1 MTFMSLYFMVYIYV
15 LTVLVTYS
23 FLSFDQGIFISRF
36 RMPIYAVF

>member
-15 LTVLVTYS
+15 LTVLVTCS
-23 FLSFDQGIFISRF
+23 LFSFDRGIFISLF